1 MKGIK
6 KNTILLFIMAI
17 LIMYFL
23 LKDNFNEVV
32 DNLIVAHKGII
43 LIGVILMILY
53 WLLRALA
60 LYLVVKDYK
69 KDIKY
74 GKMLH
79 QILITQF
86 FNGVTPFATGGEPM
100 QVYMLKKSGIKVA
113 QATNIIVQEFI
124 MYQVALIIMGIVC
137 LILNLCFDLCA
148 VNPFLANLIMIGFL
162 VNIFVGVVSIFI
174 SFSEKFSKFIVN
186 LGLKIGIKL
195 RLIKNVEK
203 TTKLW
208 NEKVE
213 EYNESGTML
222 KKNKKLF
229 FTCIIVNLLALFVFY
244 LVPFFV
250 FLSMSQNIGVMQ
262 AVVCS
267 AFILLVGNF
276 VPLPGGSFGTEAAFN
291 AFFLSVLPNVDT
303 APAIAN
309 AACIIWRGITLYMGI
324 VVGGVALGFFKGE
337 DKKCE

>member
-6 KNTILLFIMAI
+6 KNTILLLIMAF
-17 LIMYFL
+17 LVTFFL

-32 DNLIVAHKGII
+32 DNLIEAHKGII

-60 LYLVVKDYK
+60 LYIVVKRYK
-69 KDIKY
+69 KNIKY
-74 GKMLH
+74 SKMFH
-79 QILITQF
+79 QIIITQF

-124 MYQVALIIMGIVC
+124 MYQVALIIMGIICVV
-137 LILNLCFDLCA
+137 LNLCFDICA

-162 VNIFVGVVSIFI
+162 VNITVGVVSIFI
-174 SFSEKFSKFIVN
+174 SFSKKFSKFIVN
-186 LGLKIGIKL
+186 LGLKIGVKL

-213 EYNESGTML
+213 EYNASGTML
-222 KKNKKLF
+222 KENKKLF
-229 FTCIIVNLLALFVFY
+229 IACIGINLVALFLFY

-262 AVVCS
+262 AIVCS

-276 VPLPGGSFGTEAAFN
+276 VPLPGGSFGTEAAFK

-303 APAIAN
+303 APSIAN

-324 VVGGVALGFFKGE
+324 IVGGVALGFFKGE